1 MNFSCCARDGMFGG
15 PSHRVTSSSVNHRVS
30 ASASDFS

>member
-1 MNFSCCARDGMFGG
+1 MNFSCCARDGRLGG
-15 PSHRVTSSSVNHRVS
+15 PSHRVTSSSENHQNS